1 MNAKRSE
8 SPASNRMFHTIVL
21 MGSGLAL
28 SCGGVAKIE
37 PGGDSEVAG
46 ASNTAVS
53 GGSSNASGGS
63 GNSIAGASALGGN
76 VGIGGTGVII
86 IGPGG
91 AGGSAASAG
100 AAGAPVMPN
109 CPFSQWDCTN
119 STTAGYCNYNGVY
132 GLEIG
137 SDCFC
142 NSNRPQSAKDCAS
155 GFTFTCLDGVQS
167 GATTDTPFQCTC
179 APTPTDGYLCEA
191 CGSGYDAD
199 YSCQNQTAPEP
210 VLCGCAIVVLK

>member
-1 MNAKRSE
+1 MNAKRPE

-37 PGGDSEVAG
+37 PGSEPSG
-46 ASNTAVS
+46 AS
-53 GGSSNASGGS
+53 GSSNPPSSGGS
-63 GNSIAGASALGGN
+63 GNSS
-76 VGIGGTGVII
+76 
-86 IGPGG
+86 
-91 AGGSAASAG
+91 GSAASAG
-100 AAGAPVMPN
+100 AAGAPIMPN
-109 CPFSQWDCTN
+109 CPFAQWDCTN
-119 STTAGYCNYNGVY
+119 SATAGFCTYDAVY
-132 GLEIG
+132 GIEIG

-142 NSNRPQSAKDCAS
+142 NSSRPRSAADCAS

-167 GATTDTPFQCTC
+167 GATTNTPFQCTC

-191 CGSGYDAD
+191 CVSGYNAD
-199 YSCQNQTAPEP
+199 YSCQTQTASEP

>member
-1 MNAKRSE
+1 MNAKRPE

-37 PGGDSEVAG
+37 PGSEPSG
-46 ASNTAVS
+46 AS
-53 GGSSNASGGS
+53 GSSNPPSSGGS
-63 GNSIAGASALGGN
+63 GNSSGSGNTVGGDFG
-76 VGIGGTGVII
+76 VGGTITITVG
-86 IGPGG
+86 GPGG

-100 AAGAPVMPN
+100 AAGAPIMPN
-109 CPFSQWDCTN
+109 CPFAQWDCTN
-119 STTAGYCNYNGVY
+119 SATAGFCTYDAVY
-132 GLEIG
+132 GIEIG

-142 NSNRPQSAKDCAS
+142 NSSRPRSAADCAS

-167 GATTDTPFQCTC
+167 GATTNTPFQCTC

-191 CGSGYDAD
+191 CVSGYNAD
-199 YSCQNQTAPEP
+199 YSCQTQTASEP